1 MGRIK
6 IIETRIGQKMWRS
19 TGKEIGCE
27 VNIHIFVILIL
38 LCVIQIYYSIF
49 RVIIVQNIANF
60 SDNVT

>member
-1 MGRIK
+1 VK
-6 IIETRIGQKMWRS
+6 
-19 TGKEIGCE
+19 
-27 VNIHIFVILIL
+27 VNIHIFVVLIL